1 VIVALPA
8 AVNELGLTKIPV
20 SVDVEAA
27 ALALNGTDTVAVDA
41 PGVVMSATG
50 LAGAGGLDLQPTK
63 ANRLRTTVIHTF
75 FMII

>member
-20 SVDVEAA
+20 SVDVDAE
-27 ALALNGTDTVAVDA
+27 ALALNGTETVADT
-41 PGVVMSATG
+41 PGVVTATG